1 MTSSCRTI
9 RSASVNDIPEILAVE
24 RQSPLAAHW
33 TSDQYSKLVVSG
45 MVLVA
50 EDSGKLCGF
59 VAANAIAGEWE
70 IENVV
75 VANEF
80 LRQGVASQLLC
91 ELIQRAKT
99 APASAST
106 LLLEVR
112 ESNLPA
118 RRLYEK
124 HGFAEE
130 CRRHAYYRNP
140 TEDALLYALR
150 FTR

>member
-1 MTSSCRTI
+1 MLTI
-9 RSASVNDIPEILAVE
+9 RPASPNDVPAILGLEQQA
-24 RQSPLAAHW
+24 PLAAHW
-33 TSDQYSKLVVSG
+33 TSEQYSKLVAG
-45 MVLVA
+45 GIVLVG
-50 EDSGKLCGF
+50 EDSGNLCGF
-59 VAANAIAGEWE
+59 VAANALAGEWE

-75 VANEF
+75 VASKL
-80 LRQGVASQLLC
+80 LRLDIASQLLRD
-91 ELIQRAKT
+91 LIRRAES
-99 APASAST
+99 APASV

-130 CRRHAYYRNP
+130 GRRRAYYRDP
-140 TEDALLYALR
+140 KEDAILYALR